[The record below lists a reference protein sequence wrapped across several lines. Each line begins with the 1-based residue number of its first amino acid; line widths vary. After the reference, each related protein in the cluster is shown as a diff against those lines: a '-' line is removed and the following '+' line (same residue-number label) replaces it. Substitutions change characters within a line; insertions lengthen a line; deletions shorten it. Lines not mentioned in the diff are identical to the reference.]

1 MAQNLSSSLTVRL
14 IDGVSGPARAAAAAV
29 RGIGAAASSISGKVA
44 SVAGATA
51 MAVPRAMIADVRRA
65 TGAVSEFKNSLHSVG
80 GLAVALAAADQFSP
94 FVKYTEHMNRVRAA
108 TIASVGDMK
117 ALEDEIMKVSKQHAK
132 VYNEVAEGAL
142 QLVKSGKD
150 IHETI
155 GALDA
160 TVGAAVAIEKSV
172 GHTAETLTD
181 IIYGMGLRVT
191 NQAEAMK
198 VFGDVADVA
207 VAASFKFN
215 QSYDE
220 MSRALAKGAP
230 MARVTGLTL
239 AEIATFA
246 GLSADENFKGAKAGA
261 ALASSFIRLMA
272 PVKKARAELAAA
284 GIDLSQFQHATKEAS
299 LGGSALA
306 SVLNEEVGVDA
317 DALIPKFDK
326 ILKDPQLKGNATM
339 LGKAL
344 QAAVAE
350 GLEMDANSPNIEK
363 AREAVDT
370 FVRSAFS
377 KMDMVAVFRELAAKD
392 ADTNISLMNELFGK
406 HHAPAMIALINAFR
420 QGLWDRQKKLLDEQ
434 TPGAV
439 KRHEHENLQGLSGA
453 LLKLHA
459 AWKLLGATLLTKGG
473 VADMLVRSFTAISDA
488 IDTISEA
495 GPNIKKFAGYTTM
508 AVASGVALGLAFE
521 VLKFGAAGLKL
532 ALLPLT
538 SVTGALVTALGALAY
553 YKWDKLKVRMQ
564 AFGEGF
570 SKGFWDNLKMPSDL
584 AQNWKEFTNNLRELT
599 GLNLNINSWKEAGE
613 LLGTIF
619 AGACNTAAHAV
630 SALLSGIN
638 ELSKAIK
645 DLSNLKMPSLS
656 VPGWDGGLGLGG
668 SNNPLAGVPK
678 RAAGGPV
685 SSGGTYLV
693 GENGPELFTASR
705 SGRIIANGGAARASS
720 GRMSFSV
727 GQIVIHG
734 ASNAREIADQVAEEL
749 EARLRRLTRG
759 LQADLGYT
767 S

>member
-65 TGAVSEFKNSLHSVG
+65 TGAVSEFKNSIHSVG
-80 GLAVALAAADQFSP
+80 GLAVVLGAADQFRP
-94 FVKYTEHMNRVRAA
+94 FVKFTEHMNRVRAA
-108 TIASVGDMK
+108 TIASAEDMK
-117 ALEDEIMKVSKQHAK
+117 ALESEILKVSKQHAK
-132 VYNEVAEGAL
+132 VYDEVAEGAL

-198 VFGDVADVA
+198 VFGDVADVS

-261 ALASSFIRLMA
+261 ALTSSFIRLMA

-306 SVLNEEVGVDA
+306 SVLNEEVGIDA

-392 ADTNISLMNELFGK
+392 ADMNISLMNELFGK

-420 QGLWDRQKKLLDEQ
+420 QDQWDRQKKLLDEQ

-453 LLKLHA
+453 LLKIHA
-459 AWKLLGATLLTKGG
+459 AWKLLGATLFTKGG
-473 VADMLVRSFTAISDA
+473 IAEMLVSAFTTVSETIDAISK
-488 IDTISEA
+488 A
-495 GPNIKKFAGYTTM
+495 GPNVLKFAGYAAM
-508 AVASGVALGLAFE
+508 AVASSVALGLAFE
-521 VLKFGAAGLKL
+521 VLKFGAVGLKL

-538 SVTGALVTALGALAY
+538 SATAAIVAALGAVAY
-553 YKWDKLKVRMQ
+553 LNWDKIKGPMQ

-570 SKGFWDNLKMPSDL
+570 SKGFWDNIKVP
-584 AQNWKEFTNNLRELT
+584 QELT
-599 GLNLNINSWKEAGE
+599 EGWRRLSEQILKTTGVNLDLGSWREFGD
-613 LLGTIF
+613 LLG
-619 AGACNTAAHAV
+619 GAVAN
-630 SALLSGIN
+630 GIN
-638 ELSKAIK
+638 LAATGFGILCDWVSKAISGVRK
-645 DLSNLKMPSLS
+645 LIAAIGEIKMPSL
-656 VPGWDGGLGLGG
+656 WGGA
-668 SNNPLAGVPK
+668 PAAPPVAGA

-705 SGRIIANGGAARASS
+705 SGRIIANGGAARASG

-734 ASNAREIADQVAEEL
+734 ASNAREMADQVAEEL